1 MAKLAEKEGI
11 NHKKADDSMF
21 DWQGY
26 PLKVIIGIALIAII
40 IFFSS

>member
-1 MAKLAEKEGI
+1 MAKLAKKEGI

-26 PLKVIIGIALIAII
+26 PLKVINPLLK
-40 IFFSS
+40 SEEVS